1 MKSRKL
7 RGKNYSFSPA
17 ILKPGQNLLSEISGE
32 LFEIQ
37 CEIEPAGAE
46 EFGFTLRGTALTYNV
61 KENKLLCADKK
72 AKVRLIEGK
81 VKLQILVD
89 RTSIE
94 IFANDGW
101 ESMFMCFPLDSE
113 KKSLE
118 MFTRGGDVK
127 VRNLNVRKL
136 KSIWSGAEQ

>member
-1 MKSRKL
+1 MPVREIEKL
-7 RGKNYSFSPA
+7 RGKHYSFSPA
-17 ILKPGQNLLSEISGE
+17 TLKPVQNLLSQISGE

-46 EFGFTLRGTALTYNV
+46 EFGFTLRGTALIYNV
-61 KENKLLCADKK
+61 KDNELVCANKK
-72 AKVRLIEGK
+72 AKARLVDGK

-101 ESMFMCFPLDSE
+101 ESMSLCFPLDSE
-113 KKSLE
+113 NKSLE
-118 MFTRGGDVK
+118 IFTRGGDMK
-127 VRNLNVRKL
+127 VQGLNV
-136 KSIWSGAEQ
+136 